1 MAGYKQWLITL
12 ASTALLAA
20 CGGGNPAMDAR
31 SSVASSP
38 GVGTAG
44 SPSALD
50 DQSDGN
56 GDVLSPETARPSP
69 AEVLG
74 IQRPP
79 RPESF
84 GASPPGQPARTP
96 HHIAITLPTLR
107 QYCPVQPLQWTSHD
121 GAQACAGTTPIGV
134 RPGSSSTIRVDN
146 ALPASMGWIN
156 MQCRRDEAGLPHW
169 VVVTPALLFPW
180 NTDTT
185 PYSSCALRPPPRPPI
200 TDPQQLAQA
209 RNCFACHLETG
220 GTLIGPS
227 FEQVADRYRDDPLPP
242 GELESRIRNGTVR
255 NWNTFPMPANPQV
268 SDADLAILV
277 PWILSR

>member
-1 MAGYKQWLITL
+1 
-12 ASTALLAA
+12 
-20 CGGGNPAMDAR
+20 
-31 SSVASSP
+31 
-38 GVGTAG
+38 
-44 SPSALD
+44 
-50 DQSDGN
+50 
-56 GDVLSPETARPSP
+56 
-69 AEVLG
+69 
-74 IQRPP
+74 
-79 RPESF
+79 
-84 GASPPGQPARTP
+84 
-96 HHIAITLPTLR
+96 
-107 QYCPVQPLQWTSHD
+107 
-121 GAQACAGTTPIGV
+121 
-134 RPGSSSTIRVDN
+134 
-146 ALPASMGWIN
+146 MGWIN
-156 MQCRRDEAGLPHW
+156 IQCRRDEAGLPHW